1 MARSEQLTT
10 LCYLERDG
18 KYLMMHRTSKEHD
31 INKDKWIGVG
41 GHFEENESPEECI
54 KREIYEETGYDIPM
68 EDLEFRALITFISQ
82 KGDYE
87 LMSLFTAPAP
97 EGEPKPCDEGE
108 LVWVDKKEVLGL
120 NLWVGDR
127 IFFKELDRSRDFFSL
142 KMTYDRQDN
151 LIEAVMNG
159 RTLDLNSMNL

>member
-41 GHFEENESPEECI
+41 GHFEENESPEDCI

-97 EGEPKPCDEGE
+97 EGEPKHCDEGE
-108 LVWVDKKEVLGL
+108 LVWVDKKEVLNL

-159 RTLDLNSMNL
+159 RTLDLNNINL